1 MSEIHETTIEVMQRA
16 VIQLA
21 KSVLTERELR
31 ARIETQRAR
40 IDVARGY
47 LLAGRSDLA
56 AMVLTDEPEIS
67 AQLARQASVIGN

>member
-1 MSEIHETTIEVMQRA
+1 MSELHETTIEVMQRA

-21 KSVLTERELR
+21 ESVQTERELR

-47 LLAGRSDLA
+47 LLAGRADLA
-56 AMVLTDEPEIS
+56 AMALTDEPVES
-67 AQLARQASVIGN
+67 NEV